1 MMGATQRR
9 NPAATWP
16 RVLVFLGLLVLL
28 TSGFWALSWLAALGK
43 WSFGGPKTRELFVT
57 GLMWCPGVAALLS
70 CALLRKRLSS
80 LGMRLPRIRYLGF
93 GYAYPVLYMVLAY
106 AAIWCFGVGTPDTAP
121 MALEAGKRFT
131 LQASPAVLVAVS
143 IAVTASVGVLAEI
156 GRSLGE
162 ELGWR
167 GFLVPELCR
176 RHRLEFAGVLSGIVW
191 GLWHF
196 PLFLATGFGGIP
208 AWYALACFILAI
220 VPLGYVCAWLRWR
233 SGSVWPAVVLHSA
246 HNALL
251 YPVFDAMT
259 IADSKSA
266 AYFTGET
273 GAALALVNLG
283 GALLLW
289 RATRRPVRERSSAAA
304 A

>member
-1 MMGATQRR
+1 MGTTQRWTL
-9 NPAATWP
+9 ADAWP

-57 GLMWCPGVAALLS
+57 GLMWCPGVAALLA
-70 CALLRKRLSS
+70 CALLRTPLSS

-93 GYAYPVLYMVLAY
+93 GYAYPVLYLALAY
-106 AAIWCFGVGTPDTAP
+106 AAIWCFGLGTPDIAP

-131 LQASPAVLVAVS
+131 LQASPVVLVMVS
-143 IAVTASVGVLAEI
+143 IAITASIGVLAEV

-176 RHRLEFAGVLSGIVW
+176 RHRLGFAGVLSGIVW

-196 PLFLATGFGGIP
+196 PLFLASGFDGIP
-208 AWYALACFILAI
+208 AWYALACFLLAI

-233 SGSVWPAVVLHSA
+233 SGSVWPAVMLHSV

-251 YPVFDAMT
+251 YPVFDAIT
-259 IADSKSA
+259 VADGEA
-266 AYFTGET
+266 AGYFIGEM
-273 GAALALVNLG
+273 GAALAVVNLT

-289 RATRRPVRERSSAAA
+289 RATRRPARARNSMAAG
-304 A
+304 

>member
-1 MMGATQRR
+1 MRWSR
-9 NPAATWP
+9 SATWP
-16 RVLVFLGLLVLL
+16 RVFLFLGLLVLL
-28 TSGFWALSWLAALGK
+28 TSGFWALSWLAALGN

-57 GLMWCPGVAALLS
+57 GLMWCPGIAALLA
-70 CALLRKRLSS
+70 CALLRKPLSS
-80 LGMRLPRIRYLGF
+80 LGMRLPRMRYLGL
-93 GYAYPVLYMVLAY
+93 GYAYPVLYLAAAY
-106 AAIWCFGVGTPDTAP
+106 ALIWCLGFGTPDIAP
-121 MALEAGKRFT
+121 MASDAGKRFT
-131 LQASPAVLVAVS
+131 LQGSPALLVVVS
-143 IAVTASVGVLAEI
+143 IAVTASIGVLVEI

-167 GFLVPELCR
+167 GFLVPELAGR
-176 RHRLEFAGVLSGIVW
+176 YRLGLAGVLSGLIW

-196 PLFLATGFGGIP
+196 PLFLASGFGGIP

-233 SGSVWPAVVLHSA
+233 SGSVWPAVVLHAA

-259 IADSKSA
+259 MPHGELAG
-266 AYFTGET
+266 YFIGET
-273 GAALALVNLG
+273 GAALAGVNMV

-289 RATRRPVRERSSAAA
+289 RATRR
-304 A
+304 